1 MNFLKNNH
9 RFSFLMNGKPA
20 LESAFTVETQE
31 QGNELK
37 TVYRFACGLTVTNLA
52 KKYDRYGA
60 YEWMNVLENT
70 GKEPTPLI
78 SELWDCDCTLPCP
91 HSDTPHRSP
100 WMPSLDRNMFVINP
114 MGSANKDETDF
125 DARIDDGG
133 IHPRVFLHPGNTQH
147 YQSKGGRSSGGEN
160 APFFNVHQNQTGY
173 FFAVGW
179 TGQWNADI
187 SRTEDSLRF
196 QSKIEDTHFVLLPGE
211 KIRTSSVLI
220 LPYTG
225 SVEDSQNLWRR
236 FLRDCIVP
244 KNATSAPLSISFWGG
259 TRSAQMLERIDL
271 LTESNI
277 PFDIIWIDAGWCG
290 KHTLPSDNEFEGDWS
305 SRVGDWEI
313 SPHVHP
319 NALQDVAKKIKEK
332 GKRLVLWFEPE
343 RVRCTTD
350 FAKEHPEMLLQI
362 PTHHSML
369 FNLGDPAA
377 LSFAIDWICRRIETL
392 DVDCYRQDFNM
403 DPLAHWRAY
412 DAEDRQGITEIKH
425 IMGLYTLWDT
435 LLERFPK
442 LFLDNCASGGMRLDI
457 EMMKRS
463 VPLWRS
469 DAQCP
474 ADPNP
479 EVTQTHNVNFSLW
492 MPYSGTGSGRV
503 YDTYRM
509 RSAYAPGGL
518 STSYLYSANEHFGEN
533 EEQVKWFRAR
543 CEEYL
548 RVRPY
553 FQGDLYPLTKPAKDE
568 TAWCATQGH
577 RPEANDG
584 MIQVFKREKCPYT
597 EAIFDLRG
605 IDSTK
610 TYRFCDVDGGEFD
623 ITGKEL
629 TEKGL
634 SLKIEE
640 KRVAKI
646 WFYHVVTE

>member
-1 MNFLKNNH
+1 MNFLKNNP
-9 RFSFLMNGKPA
+9 RFSFLLDGKPA
-20 LESAFTVETQE
+20 LESAFTHEMQE

-37 TVYRFACGLTVTNLA
+37 TIYRFECGLTLTNFA

-60 YEWMNVLENT
+60 YEWVNVLENT
-70 GKEPTPLI
+70 GNEPTPLI

-91 HSDTPHRSP
+91 HSEPHRRSP
-100 WMPSLDRNMFVINP
+100 WMPSLDQSMFVLNP
-114 MGSANKDETDF
+114 MGSATVSETDF
-125 DARIDDGG
+125 EVKIDDGA
-133 IHPRVFLHPGNTQH
+133 IHPQVFLHPGNTNH

-160 APFFNVHQNQTGY
+160 APFFNIHQNGKGY
-173 FFAVGW
+173 FYAVGW
-179 TGQWNADI
+179 TGQWNAQF
-187 SRTEDSLRF
+187 SRTEDVLRL

-236 FLRDCIVP
+236 FLRECIMP
-244 KNATSAPLSISFWGG
+244 KNAKVAPLSISFWGG
-259 TRSAQMLERIDL
+259 TTTNRMLERIDQI
-271 LTESNI
+271 TDENI
-277 PFDIIWIDAGWCG
+277 PNDCFWIDAGWCG
-290 KHTLPSDNEFEGDWS
+290 ENTLPSDNEFEGDWS
-305 SRVGDWEI
+305 ERVGDWEI

-319 NALQDVAKKIKEK
+319 NALCDVAQKIKEK
-332 GKRLVLWFEPE
+332 GRKFILWFEPE
-343 RVRCTTD
+343 RVRNTTCY
-350 FAKEHPEMLLQI
+350 AKEHPEFLLCNG
-362 PTHHSML
+362 TNKSL
-369 FNLGDPAA
+369 LLNLGNPKA
-377 LSFAIDWICRRIETL
+377 LAYCMDWISKRIEAL

-403 DPLAHWRAY
+403 DPLEYWRNN
-412 DAEDRQGITEIKH
+412 DTEDRQGITEIKH
-425 IMGLYTLWDT
+425 IMGLYALWDA
-435 LLERFPK
+435 LLARFPK
-442 LFLDNCASGGMRLDI
+442 LFIDNCASGGKRLDI

-463 VPLWRS
+463 TALWRS

-479 EVTQTHNVNFSLW
+479 ECTQVNNVNFSLW

-518 STSYLYSANEHFGEN
+518 STSYSYSANEHFGSEAG
-533 EEQVKWFRAR
+533 QVEWFRAR

-568 TAWCATQGH
+568 TAWCATQWH
-577 RPEANDG
+577 RPEEGDG
-584 MIQVFKREKCPYT
+584 MIQLFKREYSPYCT
-597 EAIFDLRG
+597 ACFALHG
-605 IDSTK
+605 IDAEKNYLFTD
-610 TYRFCDVDGGEFD
+610 FDGGEFEVS
-623 ITGKEL
+623 GKEL

-634 SLKIEE
+634 SITIYE

-646 WFYHVVTE
+646 YLYREVK